1 MAKSLVEALIA
12 EHEGRK
18 SKRYIDTA
26 GIATIGI
33 GHNLQVPVCAEA
45 QALQVQA
52 GLPIDDDWTDATI
65 DAQFAHDL
73 PANASF
79 LEQRPWWAAVGEARR
94 AALQDMA
101 FNLGPDRAAKFTTFY
116 GLVATGDWKAAAA
129 DLLSNTQFK
138 PGHPLHQRYQNL
150 ADILVSGSCSV
161 GDFHV
166 VDR

>member
-12 EHEGRK
+12 AHEGRK
-18 SKRYIDTA
+18 SKKYKDTSGID
-26 GIATIGI
+26 TIGI
-33 GHNLQVPVCAEA
+33 GHNLQVAPCAEA
-45 QALQVQA
+45 QALQQQT
-52 GLPIDDDWTDATI
+52 GLPVDDDWTDATI

-73 PANASF
+73 IANGSF
-79 LEQRPWWAAVGEARR
+79 LEQKTWWQAVGEARR
-94 AALQDMA
+94 AALLDMA
-101 FNLGPDRAAKFTTFY
+101 FNLGPNRAAKFVPFY
-116 GLVATGDWKAAAA
+116 GLCSTGDWKAAAA

-138 PGHPLHQRYQNL
+138 PGHPLHQRYQDL